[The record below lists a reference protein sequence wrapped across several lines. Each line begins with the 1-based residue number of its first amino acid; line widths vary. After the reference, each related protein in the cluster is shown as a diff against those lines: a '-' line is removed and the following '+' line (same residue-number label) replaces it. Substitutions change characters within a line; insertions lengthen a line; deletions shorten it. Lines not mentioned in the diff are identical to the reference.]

1 MSLRRRTL
9 RSRLVV
15 LSIYILISIRR
26 RARLRT
32 KTVLTTRF
40 PSQLSKLDFCR
51 ICCWYTFTHTYTF
64 LFLSTHTYTHLFLL
78 TPFHSFLSLPTL
90 PISFLPQ
97 VLPFCLL
104 LYLDL
109 LPREPRSS
117 LYLLI
122 HLRTRRSALSRGELE
137 EVAPTTRP
145 KSFTFSIPHLLSI
158 PIRKNPLRLTAR
170 EEVKSIYKFNEYRFC
185 FTFYM

>member
-1 MSLRRRTL
+1 MPLRRRTL
-9 RSRLVV
+9 RSGLP
-15 LSIYILISIRR
+15 LYTYIYTSTRSSTYEN
-26 RARLRT
+26 RT
-32 KTVLTTRF
+32 DYTI

-51 ICCWYTFTHTYTF
+51 ICCWYI
-64 LFLSTHTYTHLFLL
+64 SVHTYTHLYTL
-78 TPFHSFLSLPTL
+78 TPSYSFLFLSVPSYIFPYLS
-90 PISFLPQ
+90 IFSVVFLPKA
-97 VLPFCLL
+97 LPFCLL

-109 LPREPRSS
+109 LPRELRSS

-137 EVAPTTRP
+137 EVAPITRP
-145 KSFTFSIPHLLSI
+145 KSSTFSIPHLLSL

-170 EEVKSIYKFNEYRFC
+170 EEIKSIYKFNEYRFC

>member
-1 MSLRRRTL
+1 MPLRRRTL
-9 RSRLVV
+9 RSRPIVFSL
-15 LSIYILISIRR
+15 YILIYIRR

-40 PSQLSKLDFCR
+40 FSQLSKLDFGK
-51 ICCWYTFTHTYTF
+51 ICCWYISVPSCYF
-64 LFLSTHTYTHLFLL
+64 LLLLTSFSTHLHLLISIYTYPYFSLL
-78 TPFHSFLSLPTL
+78 
-90 PISFLPQ
+90 IVVFLPKA
-97 VLPFCLL
+97 LPFCLL

-109 LPREPRSS
+109 LPRELRSS

-137 EVAPTTRP
+137 GVTPTTRQ
-145 KSFTFSIPHLLSI
+145 KFYLSIPHLLSL

-170 EEVKSIYKFNEYRFC
+170 EEIKSIYKFNEYRFC

>member
-1 MSLRRRTL
+1 MPLRRRTL

-15 LSIYILISIRR
+15 LSIYILIYIRR

-40 PSQLSKLDFCR
+40 PHSCQNLTSVGFVAG
-51 ICCWYTFTHTYTF
+51 TF
-64 LFLSTHTYTHLFLL
+64 LFLL
-78 TPFHSFLSLPTL
+78 TPSYSFQYTLTPTYIFTYL
-90 PISFLPQ
+90 PIFSVVFPPKS
-97 VLPFCLL
+97 LPFCLL

-109 LPREPRSS
+109 LPRELRSS

-145 KSFTFSIPHLLSI
+145 KKLYLFYPSPTLPSHT
-158 PIRKNPLRLTAR
+158 K
-170 EEVKSIYKFNEYRFC
+170 KSPSPNGERGSQINI
-185 FTFYM
+185 